1 MIRQVKVCVERETER
16 GTIFRVLVPRE
27 SLTDE
32 VRKFSEKK
40 VMKGE
45 LRIDDGRTITAEQR
59 RKAYATI
66 RDIADYTGYVPEE
79 AKERLKYE
87 YMLKTDSKYFSLS
100 DCGVST
106 AREFISFILDFA
118 LEWGISLTDNIINR
132 TDDVGKALYSAL
144 KNRRCVLCGK
154 DGEIH
159 HVDAIG
165 MGNNRKKLND
175 RNHRKICLCR
185 EHHTE
190 AHTIGFKR
198 FSEMYHVYGIKY
210 MEDKNE

>member
-1 MIRQVKVCVERETER
+1 MVREVKVCVEKETEK
-16 GTIFRVLVPRE
+16 GTVFRVLVPRE

-32 VRKFSEKK
+32 IRKFSGER
-40 VMKGE
+40 VLKGE
-45 LRIDDGRTITAEQR
+45 LRIDDGRSVTAEQR

-87 YMLKTDSKYFSLS
+87 YMLKTGNGYFSLS
-100 DCGVST
+100 DCGMST
-106 AREFISFILDFA
+106 AGEFISFILDFA
-118 LEWGISLTDNIINR
+118 LEWGIPLTDNLISR
-132 TDDVGKALYSAL
+132 TDDIGKALYSGL
-144 KNRRCVLCGK
+144 KNKRCVLCGK

-165 MGNNRKKLND
+165 MGNSRRKMDD

-185 EHHTE
+185 KHHTE
-190 AHTIGFKR
+190 AHTIGFKK
-198 FSEMYHVYGIKY
+198 FSELYHVYGIKY
-210 MEDKNE
+210 EEEKNE